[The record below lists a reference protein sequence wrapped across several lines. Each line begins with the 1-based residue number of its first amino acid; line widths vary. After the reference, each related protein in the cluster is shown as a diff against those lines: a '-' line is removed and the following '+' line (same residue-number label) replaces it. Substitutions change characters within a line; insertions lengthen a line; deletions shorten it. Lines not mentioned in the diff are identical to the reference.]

1 ASFTFIFFAIEAAIM
16 AMALEMLFAIPLVL
30 GYLICAV
37 VIIPLVTHGI
47 TTISRFQVWT
57 QPLFILLQLAP
68 FVFIIYADAS
78 SITDWTQFQGVGL
91 PADNGFD
98 LLLFGA

>member
-1 ASFTFIFFAIEAAIM
+1 
-16 AMALEMLFAIPLVL
+16 MLFDIPLVL
-30 GYLICAV
+30 GYLISAV

-57 QPLFILLQLAP
+57 QPVWILLQLAP

-78 SITDWTQFQGVGL
+78 SISDWTQFEGLGLSAGQGLNVVT
-91 PADNGFD
+91 
-98 LLLFGA
+98 FGAAAAVVFSLIAQIGEQVDEH